1 MNLRK
6 LILRMAV
13 VVCIAIPTQV
23 ISQNVAINS
32 DGSNPD
38 ASAMLDVSSTS
49 KGMLIPR
56 MTSAQRTS
64 IGSPANSL
72 LVFDTSTASFW
83 YYDADAGSWSELSGS
98 AGGSCYSLEESY
110 NCGGMGAGR
119 SITTDYG
126 TIALNMTSSAS
137 NTEAL
142 SITTNKGTT
151 STPGSGISISHSAHG
166 TALYGEITKSDNLYS
181 AIQGIVGSSNSNSS
195 STSFPSGVSGYYDGS
210 GIGVGVWGESIGNG
224 SSAGAGVYG
233 LASNNNFGGHFE
245 SNNYPGINCKTNSSG
260 SQALQVQSAGASYT
274 NPAAQIVG
282 ITQFDISSNFNCQSI
297 ILNNISGHPTIAPEV
312 SGGYG
317 YVGTGSYPFFAM
329 VSEGFYNPSR
339 KNLKRNI

>member
-98 AGGSCYSLEESY
+98 AGG
-110 NCGGMGAGR
+110 
-119 SITTDYG
+119 
-126 TIALNMTSSAS
+126 
-137 NTEAL
+137 
-142 SITTNKGTT
+142 
-151 STPGSGISISHSAHG
+151 
-166 TALYGEITKSDNLYS
+166 
-181 AIQGIVGSSNSNSS
+181 
-195 STSFPSGVSGYYDGS
+195 
-210 GIGVGVWGESIGNG
+210 
-224 SSAGAGVYG
+224 
-233 LASNNNFGGHFE
+233 
-245 SNNYPGINCKTNSSG
+245 
-260 SQALQVQSAGASYT
+260 
-274 NPAAQIVG
+274 
-282 ITQFDISSNFNCQSI
+282 
-297 ILNNISGHPTIAPEV
+297 
-312 SGGYG
+312 
-317 YVGTGSYPFFAM
+317 
-329 VSEGFYNPSR
+329 
-339 KNLKRNI
+339 